1 VDVQGEIARGAKVEA
16 EAEAEAEVESLTY
29 VLLITH
35 LRTGITFHR
44 SNAKE

>member
-1 VDVQGEIARGAKVEA
+1 VDAQGEIARGAKVEA
-16 EAEAEAEVESLTY
+16 EAEAESLTY